1 MTTSIFSATLILASI
16 IIYMG
21 TFITTAVVSGGGVD
35 ITEMI
40 YSSMWDSFPLH
51 VILSVVMLVGGL
63 TLMSYEV
70 IQTRK

>member
-40 YSSMWDSFPLH
+40 YSSMWDAFPFH
-51 VILSVVMLVGGL
+51 VILSVIMLVGGL
-63 TLMSYEV
+63 TLLSYEV
-70 IQTRK
+70 IQNKK